1 MTTSKVTG
9 DFGKGLKGAKDKWEE
24 SGARGGE
31 VCGGQVRFEKVGAII
46 A

>member
-1 MTTSKVTG
+1 MILAKVSREQ
-9 DFGKGLKGAKDKWEE
+9 KDKWEE